1 MNITGKILEIFDT
14 QNVTDTFKKREFVI
28 EYADNSQ
35 YPQFLKFE
43 MVQDRC
49 DQLND
54 YQPGDEVV
62 VHFDL
67 RGRKWTDPQGN
78 VKYFNSLQAWRLEK
92 QQAAGPAPEDMP
104 PPPAEEGPLPAG
116 NDNDDLPF

>member
-14 QNVTDTFKKREFVI
+14 QNVTDTFRKREFVI

-78 VKYFNSLQAWRLEK
+78 VKYFNTLQAWRLEK
-92 QQAAGPAPEDMP
+92 QQATGPAPEDTP
-104 PPPAEEGPLPAG
+104 PPPAGEGPVP
-116 NDNDDLPF
+116 DSSENDDLPF